1 MGEAG
6 RRKQGRL
13 ALVILFIVL
22 LPCITRRLYAS
33 DEIEYF
39 AFLRSVWFDHDFSF
53 DNEYRYFDDHGV
65 AARSGFHETF
75 LESTSPTGLRKNF
88 GTVGCAIL
96 WAPFYAAGDLT
107 AHVLHATGRPI
118 ELDGYSAPYIA
129 AVCYGSA
136 VYGFLALLLSCAIAR
151 RVIGYP
157 PYGAAA
163 AVWIGTP
170 LFFYMYVSPV
180 FAHACSAFA
189 VALFLWIWL
198 IFRDRWSVAGMAA
211 VGASAALV
219 VMVREQDV
227 FFLGGPAIDLLLIY
241 VSTSY
246 QRPDALAR
254 RFIAAAVGGVAA
266 FVVYLPQL
274 MAYVT
279 INGRIG
285 PSAHVANK
293 MSWWSPHGLAVLL
306 SPEHGLIFW
315 TPLVVPA
322 LAGLVWLAAAPDA
335 SVARW
340 RPDVRRIA
348 LCGLISV
355 FLEIYV
361 VGSVESWT
369 VEGAFGQR
377 RFISMTPLLVLGLA
391 VLVSR
396 AEAWPS
402 IRRRLLW
409 TALALCVWWNLG
421 LAVAFGAHLMDR
433 RRIALGDNLRT
444 VFVVIPSEAP
454 SLVWKYLT
462 NRESFYNKA
471 RQ

>member
-1 MGEAG
+1 MAEAG
-6 RRKQGRL
+6 RRRHGRL
-13 ALVILFIVL
+13 ALIVLFIVL

-39 AFLRSVWFDHDFSF
+39 AFLRSAWFDHDLSF

-107 AHVLHATGRPI
+107 AHVLHALGRPVG
-118 ELDGYSAPYIA
+118 LDGYSAPYIS

-151 RVIGYP
+151 RVIGYS
-157 PYGAAA
+157 PYGAAV

-198 IFRDRWSVAGMAA
+198 AVRDRLSVPGMAA

-227 FFLGGPAIDLLLIY
+227 FFLGGPALDFLLLY
-241 VSTSY
+241 LSTVRE
-246 QRPDALAR
+246 RPDPLAR
-254 RFIAAAVGGVAA
+254 RFVAVAA
-266 FVVYLPQL
+266 CVLTAFLVYLPQVL
-274 MAYVT
+274 AYVT

-285 PSAHVANK
+285 PSEHVANK
-293 MSWWSPHGLAVLL
+293 MSWWSPHGLAVLF
-306 SPEHGLIFW
+306 SPEHGLLFW
-315 TPLVVPA
+315 TPLVAPA
-322 LAGLVWLAAAPDA
+322 LAGLISLAAAPAA
-335 SVARW
+335 SV
-340 RPDVRRIA
+340 V
-348 LCGLISV
+348 
-355 FLEIYV
+355 
-361 VGSVESWT
+361 
-369 VEGAFGQR
+369 
-377 RFISMTPLLVLGLA
+377 
-391 VLVSR
+391 
-396 AEAWPS
+396 
-402 IRRRLLW
+402 
-409 TALALCVWWNLG
+409 
-421 LAVAFGAHLMDR
+421 
-433 RRIALGDNLRT
+433 
-444 VFVVIPSEAP
+444 
-454 SLVWKYLT
+454 
-462 NRESFYNKA
+462 
-471 RQ
+471 